1 MQPTQRILA
10 VDDDPRMTALLR
22 RGLTY
27 EGYAVDVAGSGPE
40 ALSALRV
47 NPPDLVILDVMMPG
61 LSGLEVLERVRASD
75 PGLPV
80 MLLTARDATAD
91 QVGGLEAG
99 ADDYMVKPFSF
110 DLLLARVRALL
121 RRTEGEPGGV
131 LRCADVLL
139 DVGGHQVRRG
149 DRELVLTAQEF
160 KVLHTFF
167 EQPGRVLSK
176 SMLLDRAWGLEY
188 LGDSNVVE
196 VYVKQLRQK
205 LEAEGEVRLIHTIR
219 GVGYVLRDD

>member
-1 MQPTQRILA
+1 MPRILA

-27 EGYAVDVAGSGPE
+27 EGYAVDVAGSGPD
-40 ALSALRV
+40 ALSALRL

-61 LSGLEVLERVRASD
+61 MDGLEVLGRVRAAD

-99 ADDYMVKPFSF
+99 ADDYVVKPFSF
-110 DLLLARVRALL
+110 ELLLARVRALL
-121 RRTEGEPGGV
+121 RRTESEPATLLRYANVVLDGTRHQV
-131 LRCADVLL
+131 LR
-139 DVGGHQVRRG
+139 GE
-149 DRELVLTAQEF
+149 REIVLTAQEF
-160 KVLHTFF
+160 RLLQTFF

-176 SMLLDRAWGLEY
+176 SMLLDRAWGLSY
-188 LGDSNVVE
+188 LGDGNVVE

-205 LEAEGEVRLIHTIR
+205 LEAGGETRLIHTIR
-219 GVGYVLRDD
+219 GVGYVLRAD